1 MYLFIVFLKA
11 IWDYLTE
18 IKAII
23 ALHTI
28 GHFNDLKELKR
39 FLKDDEIDKIYRAL

>member
-1 MYLFIVFLKA
+1 MVFPKVV
-11 IWDYLTE
+11 WDYLTE

-28 GHFNDLKELKR
+28 GHFKDLKELKR
-39 FLKDDEIDKIYRAL
+39 FLKDDEIDKIYIAL